1 MRLMYNR
8 GLLVCR
14 LLLAGVDQSIHYLPP
29 LLSEGSRALLGCRAE
44 RGVGGGIQGGIALEA
59 R

>member
-1 MRLMYNR
+1 MNNR

-14 LLLAGVDQSIHYLPP
+14 LLLAGVNQSIHYLPP